1 MKRLNSHS
9 VGVASGNEVLFSDF
23 EDDGA
28 MWSGSGPRMNRTA
41 VKFSEEFASPPSV
54 IASLSMFDVSN
65 GANMRADLQAENITE
80 LGFDLVFRTWEDTQI
95 ARIRVAWQAVGEL
108 PNEDTWDI

>member
-1 MKRLNSHS
+1 MKRLNSQS

-65 GANMRADLQAENITE
+65 GANMRADLQAENITAV
-80 LGFDLVFRTWEDTQI
+80 GFDLVFRTWEDTQI